1 MSGLLQEVVDTLDGK
16 KRLQA
21 IFGEKEGTELAE
33 LAIKLGESR
42 CSSAE
47 EFAWLILMD
56 AARGLSFGQIR
67 EHWSAKLERK
77 AER

>member
-1 MSGLLQEVVDTLDGK
+1 MSGLLQEAIDTLDGK

-21 IFGEKEGTELAE
+21 VFGEKEGAELAE
-33 LAIKLGESR
+33 LAIELSKSR

-56 AARGLSFGQIR
+56 AARGLSFEQIR
-67 EHWSAKLERK
+67 EHWSVKPERK